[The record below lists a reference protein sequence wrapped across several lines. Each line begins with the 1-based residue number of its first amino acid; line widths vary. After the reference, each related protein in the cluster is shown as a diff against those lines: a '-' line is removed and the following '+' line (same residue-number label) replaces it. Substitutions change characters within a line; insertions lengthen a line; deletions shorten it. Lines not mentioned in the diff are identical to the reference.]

1 MNTEDNKK
9 DFQFYNDEWNKP
21 QENKRNIIIYL
32 GEESKKQFDEA
43 IKELIKN
50 DKPDGRRYK
59 K

>member
-1 MNTEDNKK
+1 MNTKDNKEE
-9 DFQFYNDEWNKP
+9 FQYYNDERNKP
-21 QENKRNIIIYL
+21 QENKRDIIIYL